1 MLDESIAGYDP
12 KPTWAVLKSR
22 SAAVLCRAKCV
33 LSFLSEAREA
43 SGVKRRS
50 FITLLGGAAAAWPV
64 AARAQQPALP
74 VIGFL
79 SSETASGYA
88 FRAAAFR
95 QGLSESGYVEGRDVT
110 IEYRWAEGQYDRLP
124 ALAADLVRR
133 EVAVIAAAGT
143 GSALAAKAAT
153 TTIPIVFS
161 AAADPVAEGLVAS
174 LAQPGGNATG
184 VNNLAMELV
193 QKEMEKLHQMVPMAT
208 VIAALVNPT
217 NPPLAE
223 PATKDAQAAGRTLG
237 LKVHIIQA
245 STERDIDVAFATL
258 LRLGAG
264 ALVVCPDTFFTSR
277 RDQIAALAIRH
288 SIPVIYHLRELPA
301 AGGLISYG
309 PSATDGYRR
318 VGIYAARIL
327 KGERPGDLPV
337 QRPTKFDLVINLTT
351 AKVLG
356 LEVPFYLQQ
365 LADEVIE

>member
-1 MLDESIAGYDP
+1 M
-12 KPTWAVLKSR
+12 
-22 SAAVLCRAKCV
+22 
-33 LSFLSEAREA
+33 
-43 SGVKRRS
+43 KRRE
-50 FITLLGGAAAAWPV
+50 FITLLGGAVAWPL

-133 EVAVIAAAGT
+133 QVAVIAAAGT
-143 GSALAAKAAT
+143 RSALAARAAT

-161 AAADPVAEGLVAS
+161 AAADPVAEGLVAN
-174 LAQPGGNATG
+174 LARPGGNATG

-193 QKEMEKLHQMVPMAT
+193 QKKMEKLHQMVPTAT

-217 NPPLAE
+217 NLPLAE
-223 PATKDAQAAGRTLG
+223 PATKEARAAGRTLG
-237 LKVHIIQA
+237 LNIHIIEA
-245 STERDIDVAFATL
+245 STERDIDAAFATL

-301 AGGLISYG
+301 AGGLMSYG